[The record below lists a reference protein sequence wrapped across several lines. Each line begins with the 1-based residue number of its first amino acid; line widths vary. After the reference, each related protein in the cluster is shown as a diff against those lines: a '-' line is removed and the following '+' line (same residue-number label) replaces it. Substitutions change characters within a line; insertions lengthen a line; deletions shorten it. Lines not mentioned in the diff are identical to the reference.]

1 MRISDWSSDVCASDR
16 ISGEGKT
23 AMALTLGRLIAMSGK
38 KVTLID
44 CDLRKPTAAQD
55 LEFPLGDGIEGE
67 GLTAYLSGRAP
78 LQEIIRID
86 EQSGLRIVP
95 ARGKSPFSAE
105 VLSSTPMRELVHS
118 MAKEIDLV
126 ILDSPRSETARD
138 GQEGVRTGRPRCA
151 AY

>member
-105 VLSSTPMRELVHS
+105 VLSSTPMRELVNS
-118 MAKEIDLV
+118 IDKENDLV
-126 ILDSPRSETARD
+126 ILDSPPGSIRLDAPDPISEK
-138 GQEGVRTGRPRCA
+138 QQSEP
-151 AY
+151 

>member
-1 MRISDWSSDVCASDR
+1 
-16 ISGEGKT
+16 
-23 AMALTLGRLIAMSGK
+23 MSGK

-105 VLSSTPMRELVHS
+105 VLSSKPMRELVDS
-118 MAKEIDLV
+118 MAKENDLV
-126 ILDSPRSETARD
+126 ILDRSEEHTSEPQSLMRISSAVFCLTKNKSLTQKQLKEKR
-138 GQEGVRTGRPRCA
+138 A
-151 AY
+151 